1 MDFIGVSSSCI
12 NLREDPEILFVCL
25 KKKIKKMSAVHCLLD
40 SFSHFTCQVSL
51 TAGLR

>member
-25 KKKIKKMSAVHCLLD
+25 KKKKRAQFI
-40 SFSHFTCQVSL
+40 VS
-51 TAGLR
+51 